1 MILSTRP
8 GITYLGYVLGC
19 IVLMGVALPVF
30 FVMALIHAKTEEMK

>member
-19 IVLMGVALPVF
+19 IALMGVALPVF
-30 FVMALIHAKTEEMK
+30 VAMAIIHDKTEERK